1 MEAWEIKL
9 AVLNIITAK
18 QLNWI
23 SEYEAEKR
31 LALITKL

>member
-1 MEAWEIKL
+1 MEGWEIKL

-18 QLNWI
+18 ELNWI
-23 SEYEAEKR
+23 SEHEMKKR